1 MIYIC
6 SCSPVEL
13 EALEWSLEV
22 VSGGEPKVLE
32 TPVFT
37 TTELP
42 SLDQGTSQA
51 VTVSWNAVPNAAAYE
66 VTFNGKT
73 QTVETPT
80 YEISASTVAALKA
93 GNYTVTVVAKAAEGS
108 LNWTDSEAASL
119 TMRINEVLTTI
130 TTAHTWDFSDAATF
144 PAGVLSESVVYGNLQ
159 FLARSGKEM
168 EIEHSVDGEGKKT
181 DRIKFNG
188 GSDPKGPTP
197 TARAVA
203 LRVNGNGVL
212 TLKAISSSSS
222 DATREVG
229 VSANGTEYLREA
241 CPTSSSGESK
251 KVTFTDLTG
260 ETMIYIY
267 AYANINLYALS
278 WEPDPSTVPSTKEYT
293 MTLTGTAGVLSTNIS
308 GLPTSWKEEDSTWTA
323 TDDSGASTITF
334 TGNVYYS
341 TDAAKNIVW
350 YFNKGKAETHVAG
363 SGMGKIKSI
372 TVYPNST
379 RDPAMLKCTY
389 DGTTLAAVE
398 PAGEKSETI
407 TFDFAAAGVVTD
419 NFRIDYTDKST
430 NVEVG
435 KVVIVYEK

>member
-1 MIYIC
+1 
-6 SCSPVEL
+6 
-13 EALEWSLEV
+13 
-22 VSGGEPKVLE
+22 
-32 TPVFT
+32 
-37 TTELP
+37 
-42 SLDQGTSQA
+42 
-51 VTVSWNAVPNAAAYE
+51 
-66 VTFNGKT
+66 
-73 QTVETPT
+73 
-80 YEISASTVAALKA
+80 
-93 GNYTVTVVAKAAEGS
+93 
-108 LNWTDSEAASL
+108 
-119 TMRINEVLTTI
+119 
-130 TTAHTWDFSDAATF
+130 
-144 PAGVLSESVVYGNLQ
+144 
-159 FLARSGKEM
+159 
-168 EIEHSVDGEGKKT
+168 
-181 DRIKFNG
+181 
-188 GSDPKGPTP
+188 
-197 TARAVA
+197 
-203 LRVNGNGVL
+203 
-212 TLKAISSSSS
+212 
-222 DATREVG
+222 
-229 VSANGTEYLREA
+229 
-241 CPTSSSGESK
+241 
-251 KVTFTDLTG
+251 
-260 ETMIYIY
+260 
-267 AYANINLYALS
+267 
-278 WEPDPSTVPSTKEYT
+278 

-372 TVYPNST
+372 TVYPNSA